1 MPTQADAPLRKVTLN
16 LYASDVDEMARRY
29 GFGWS
34 EKVRKLVHEHLFK
47 PKVITVG
54 DLLTENEDGE

>member
-16 LYASDVDEMARRY
+16 LYDADVVWFEETY

-34 EKVRKLVHEHLFK
+34 EKVRKLVHEHRMAKK
-47 PKVITVG
+47 PMTVG
-54 DLLTENEDGE
+54 DLLTEDEDEQ